1 LNEFEILNHFGD
13 FFKTLSRSVYLSLEG
28 FFLNPEK
35 CEEETEFCQEF
46 IDINDFE
53 FEMNEV
59 SAFEELT

>member
-1 LNEFEILNHFGD
+1 
-13 FFKTLSRSVYLSLEG
+13 LSLEG
-28 FFLNPEK
+28 FFSNPEK